1 MILEGRPSDVSLI
14 SLFAF
19 RAGNNF
25 WWIPVVG
32 PLVGAA
38 AGGLVYFLLIEIHHP
53 DLNPD
58 LEAEQPEEKPEKY
71 ELNAIM

>member
-1 MILEGRPSDVSLI
+1 M
-14 SLFAF
+14 
-19 RAGNNF
+19 
-25 WWIPVVG
+25 G

-58 LEAEQPEEKPEKY
+58 LEAEQPEE
-71 ELNAIM
+71 NQRNTN